1 MYCIAAAAVYVYNV
15 YVGQQVYRLGRG
27 ASSFFFLIGLLTSS
41 CHAEASFDLYDDD
54 TNGPGSEPP
63 PHHHTHRITSA
74 MPWRR
79 SRRAAGRW
87 PPVGGSR
94 ALLAFL
100 AKAVCCQCEVPEQKR
115 LSFNHKASPLA
126 DARGRSTEDPPSNQ
140 RQWP

>member
-79 SRRAAGRW
+79 SALAAVTPSRRSVAS
-87 PPVGGSR
+87 GGGKPSFVCFSSQSR
-94 ALLAFL
+94 
-100 AKAVCCQCEVPEQKR
+100 V
-115 LSFNHKASPLA
+115 LSM
-126 DARGRSTEDPPSNQ
+126 
-140 RQWP
+140 